1 MSYLG
6 GRKGACKPHWVGY
19 GVLLLG
25 IGSFVFATPHLTSG
39 LYQVFNFYRVTFLKR
54 HVFRLTTCCVQASVK
69 EQVINTCSLSQP
81 SMNAS
86 CSTSDQLTGLT
97 GGWALQ
103 KFKYVFLVAQ
113 LIMGAGGAPLYTLGT
128 AFIDE
133 NVSDL
138 KEITGKKISD

>member
-1 MSYLG
+1 M
-6 GRKGACKPHWVGY
+6 GY

-39 LYQVFNFYRVTFLKR
+39 LYQVFFYRMKLKI
-54 HVFRLTTCCVQASVK
+54 HVFKLTTCCAQASVK
-69 EQVINTCSLSQP
+69 EQVINTCSLSQS

-86 CSTSDQLTGLT
+86 CSTSDQLTAGLA

-133 NVSDL
+133 NVSYF
-138 KEITGKKISD
+138 